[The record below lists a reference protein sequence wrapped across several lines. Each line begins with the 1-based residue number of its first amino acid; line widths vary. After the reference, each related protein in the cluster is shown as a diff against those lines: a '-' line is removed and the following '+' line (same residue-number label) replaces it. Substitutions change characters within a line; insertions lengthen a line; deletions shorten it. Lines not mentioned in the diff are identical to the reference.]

1 MITNEIAKGDVV
13 ALQGA
18 WIDLMTVEKVEGEK
32 VYFTSGDYADL
43 NKVRHAEPEEIEAEC
58 KLF

>member
-1 MITNEIAKGDVV
+1 MIAKGDVV
-13 ALQGA
+13 ALKGA
-18 WIDLMTVEKVEGEK
+18 WIDLMTVEKVEDGK

-43 NKVRHAEPEEIEAEC
+43 SKVRLAEPEEIEAEC